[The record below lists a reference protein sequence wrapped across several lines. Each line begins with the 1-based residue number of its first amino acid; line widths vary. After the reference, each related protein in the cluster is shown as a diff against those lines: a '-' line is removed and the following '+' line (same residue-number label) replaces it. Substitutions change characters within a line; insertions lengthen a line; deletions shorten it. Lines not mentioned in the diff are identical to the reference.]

1 MANNKRKINTSPLDS
16 IGLDMDFLT
25 ADPAERLDDDSLKIH
40 YLSAQLIRP
49 DAAQPRRVLPERIY
63 WEFHGERLTPA
74 QALREFIQDVQIIAR
89 QKGRPFNTIL
99 DLLPNPDSEEEETV
113 NFTPEETLLRDL
125 INLAVTIR
133 DDGQVNP
140 LTVVDCSQGVT
151 QLFRIETGE
160 RRYWATWLLM
170 DFLPGYQGDGTIPCI
185 IVPAKRAS
193 VFRQAKEN
201 TSRTGLNAIAM
212 ARQAAL
218 LILAV
223 HGIHPPENGPIN
235 NDFYRQALEHDLR
248 GKREFTADILA
259 AMGGIHKVRLRQYK
273 ALLGLSDEA
282 TEMADRHAIDEGKLR
297 PLLSVPSEHHAEIV
311 RQIVDF
317 KLTTNQVREMCS
329 QPSDNNDD
337 VQPYKP
343 PRYAVKFAKSVLKGD
358 SAEMR
363 AFIEALVFEE
373 DNPEVVKV
381 RLKQFLAVTEEY
393 LTDL

>member
-1 MANNKRKINTSPLDS
+1 MANNKKRQINTSPLDS
-16 IGLDMDFLT
+16 IGMDMDFLT
-25 ADPAERLDDDSLKIH
+25 ADPAERFDDDSLKIH

-89 QKGRPFNTIL
+89 QKGRPFNTVL
-99 DLLPNPDSEEEETV
+99 DLLPNPDNEEEETI

-185 IVPAKRAS
+185 IVPTKRAS

-235 NDFYRQALEHDLR
+235 NDFYRQVLEYDLR
-248 GKREFTADILA
+248 GKREFTTDILA
-259 AMGGIHKVRLRQYK
+259 AMGGIGRRRLSQYK
-273 ALLGLSDEA
+273 SLMALSDEA
-282 TEMADRHAIDEGKLR
+282 LELADRHAIDEGKLR
-297 PLLSVPSEHHAEIV
+297 PVLQLDPLHHVEVV

-317 KLTTNQVREMCS
+317 NLNVRQVRELCS
-329 QPSDNNDD
+329 DSEEKSEPSAYT
-337 VQPYKP
+337 PS
-343 PRYAVKFAKSVLKGD
+343 RYAVKFAKSVLQSD
-358 SAEMR
+358 PANLREYVD
-363 AFIEALVFEE
+363 ALLLEE
-373 DNPEVVKV
+373 TDPQVVKLRLQNFV
-381 RLKQFLAVTEEY
+381 RLTEEY
-393 LTDL
+393 LDTI

>member
-1 MANNKRKINTSPLDS
+1 MTNNKRKIYTSPLDS

-25 ADPAERLDDDSLKIH
+25 ADPAERFDDDSLKIH

-89 QKGRPFNTIL
+89 QKGRPFNTIM
-99 DLLPNPDSEEEETV
+99 DLLPNPDNEEEETV

-140 LTVVDCSQGVT
+140 LTVVNCSQGVT

-201 TSRTGLNAIAM
+201 TSRTELNAIAM

-223 HGIHPPENGPIN
+223 HGIHPPDNGPIN
-235 NDFYRQALEHDLR
+235 NDFYHQAPDHDLR

-259 AMGGIHKVRLRQYK
+259 AMGGISRTRLSRFK
-273 ALLGLSDEA
+273 ALIGLSDEA
-282 TEMADRHAIDEGKLR
+282 IELADRHAIEEGKLR
-297 PLLSVPSEHHAEIV
+297 HVLQLDPIHHVEVV

-317 KLTTNQVREMCS
+317 NLNVRQVSELCS
-329 QPSDNNDD
+329 DSEDKSEP
-337 VQPYKP
+337 PTYTP
-343 PRYAVKFAKSVLKGD
+343 PRHAMKFAKSILQNDPANFREYVD
-358 SAEMR
+358 
-363 AFIEALVFEE
+363 ALLLEE
-373 DNPEVVKV
+373 TDPQVVKLRLQNFV
-381 RLKQFLAVTEEY
+381 RLTEDY
-393 LTDL
+393 LDSL